1 MDRGLREKEAE
12 KEYRRVQ
19 GIKVADAVIQTLS
32 GALAAFMGYQSLG
45 QPWGSILGAAA
56 AAAVAATGAI
66 EIKKIKSQNPYS
78 SSSVGSSSYASAT
91 PKLMDYSPDYFS
103 NLTSKSD
110 TDYLADSLG
119 KTNLYVSV
127 TDINNAQNK
136 VKVRDNNST
145 F

>member
-1 MDRGLREKEAE
+1 
-12 KEYRRVQ
+12 
-19 GIKVADAVIQTLS
+19 
-32 GALAAFMGYQSLG
+32 
-45 QPWGSILGAAA
+45 
-56 AAAVAATGAI
+56 
-66 EIKKIKSQNPYS
+66 
-78 SSSVGSSSYASAT
+78 
-91 PKLMDYSPDYFS
+91 MDYSPDYFS

-136 VKVRDNNST
+136 VKVRDSNST